1 MLFSPIDPL
10 WVGLI
15 VLVLFVLIYGLC
27 YCLNREAVKTGQKI
41 LIEQQENMSEEEKGL
56 KRKRKK
62 KGDTVLSGGQKG
74 QNKRAEAEEEG
85 ELAFAPPPYA
95 SSSAIY
101 GQTFCPEVWKED
113 RFSLLGCPIF
123 TDQAEF
129 AWDRDK
135 LLDQGRFAQ
144 QQTGYPVQVFK
155 QVNQIAIRA
164 RKSLPNRGEAS
175 ENLTFILTS
184 QMNTQVI
191 EVMVSSP

>member
-27 YCLNREAVKTGQKI
+27 YCLKLCVEAVKTGQKI
-41 LIEQQENMSEEEKGL
+41 LTEQQESMSEEEKGL

-129 AWDRDK
+129 AWDRDM

-144 QQTGYPVQVFK
+144 QQTGYPVQVF
-155 QVNQIAIRA
+155 
-164 RKSLPNRGEAS
+164 
-175 ENLTFILTS
+175 
-184 QMNTQVI
+184 
-191 EVMVSSP
+191 